1 VNNHQYFQKHLEKHD
16 LLELSKG
23 YEIIVAT
30 GHAYWVYRGPATC
43 PICKTLFD
51 RDYWPGSQLIKH
63 LDEHS
68 MEERIM
74 FAPDIAQLFRP
85 YMTGQ
90 EKTRPWDGTE
100 KVLEWN
106 QDPEFRA
113 CVEEAGI
120 LPATSQTSE
129 DNGLQPG
136 NSMGVQAMD
145 FQA

>member
-1 VNNHQYFQKHLEKHD
+1 LFSWHLRQDHE
-16 LLELSKG
+16 LLERSKG

-30 GHAYWVYRGPATC
+30 GHYYQINGRPTTC
-43 PICKTLFD
+43 PICKTSFNESFA
-51 RDYWPGSQLIKH
+51 GSHLIKH
-63 LDEHS
+63 LDQHS

-85 YMTGQ
+85 YLTGQ
-90 EKTRPWDGTE
+90 EKTQYWDKTK

-106 QDPEFRA
+106 QDPDFRA
-113 CVEEAGI
+113 RVEEAGI
-120 LPATSQTSE
+120 LPATTQASE

-136 NSMGVQAMD
+136 MLMEAQGMD